1 MATPPQDWGP
11 AHLPIYQLL
20 PTLQGPHLLE
30 FHSFLTLRSKLTH
43 PVPG

>member
-30 FHSFLTLRSKLTH
+30 FHSSLL
-43 PVPG
+43 